1 MSQPATP
8 FKLLIFDWDGTL
20 MDSVATIVACAQAML
35 GELGLPRPEDSV
47 IRNTVGL
54 GLRETIDQ
62 LVPGCD
68 AELYGR
74 VLESYREHWHT
85 TYQNLPLL
93 FPGVPDM
100 LRSLAAEGYLLGIAT
115 GKSRRGLEHALK
127 TSGLAGLFQSTR
139 TVDEAPSKPNPG
151 MLLDILDELG
161 ARPDEAVM
169 IGDTTYDLAM
179 ARAARMASLAV
190 LSGSQ
195 DREELERLLPL
206 ACLGSVAEV
215 PAWLAGSLA
224 ATSSSSSR

>member
-1 MSQPATP
+1 MPPPSTP
-8 FKLLIFDWDGTL
+8 FKLLVFDWDGTL

-35 GELGLPRPEDSV
+35 GELGLPQPPDAL
-47 IRNTVGL
+47 IRSTVGL
-54 GLRETIDQ
+54 GLRETIDR

-68 AELYGR
+68 AELYRR
-74 VLESYREHWHT
+74 VVDTYRTHWLT

-100 LRSLAAEGYLLGIAT
+100 LRQLADEGYLLGIAT
-115 GKSRRGLEHALK
+115 GKGRRGLEHALR
-127 TSGLAGLFQSTR
+127 TSGLVGVFHATR

-151 MLLDILDELG
+151 MLLDLLDELG

-179 ARAARMASLAV
+179 AQAAGTAGVAV

-195 DREELERLLPL
+195 AREELERFLPL
-206 ACLGSVAEV
+206 ACLPSVAGV
-215 PAWLAGSLA
+215 PDWLAGISV

>member
-1 MSQPATP
+1 MSLPPTP
-8 FKLLIFDWDGTL
+8 FKLLVFDWDGTL

-35 GELGLPRPEDSV
+35 GELGLPQPPDAL

-62 LVPGCD
+62 LIPGCD
-68 AELYGR
+68 AELYRR
-74 VLESYREHWHT
+74 VVETYRAHWLT

-93 FPGVPDM
+93 FPGVTDV
-100 LRSLAAEGYLLGIAT
+100 LRQLAAEGYLLGIAT
-115 GKSRRGLEHALK
+115 GKGRRGLEHALK
-127 TSGLAGLFQSTR
+127 SSGLTGLFHATR

-179 ARAARMASLAV
+179 ARAAGMAGLAV

-195 DREELERLLPL
+195 AREELERLEPL
-206 ACLGSVAEV
+206 ACLASVAEV
-215 PAWLAGSLA
+215 PDWLAGIPV